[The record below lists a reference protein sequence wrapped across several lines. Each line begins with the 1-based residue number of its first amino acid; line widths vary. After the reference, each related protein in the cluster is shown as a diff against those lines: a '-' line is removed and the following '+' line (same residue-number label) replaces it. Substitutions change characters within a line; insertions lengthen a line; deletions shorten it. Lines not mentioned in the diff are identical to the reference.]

1 MFPDGLGSSE
11 RVDDYSAGERL
22 GSAADREGLYGLR
35 WEEAENLLICGFSDF
50 LSGERFTLP
59 GHIRCSHFE
68 ILHGMELYVPA
79 G

>member
-50 LSGERFTLP
+50 LRGTQK
-59 GHIRCSHFE
+59 
-68 ILHGMELYVPA
+68 ILA